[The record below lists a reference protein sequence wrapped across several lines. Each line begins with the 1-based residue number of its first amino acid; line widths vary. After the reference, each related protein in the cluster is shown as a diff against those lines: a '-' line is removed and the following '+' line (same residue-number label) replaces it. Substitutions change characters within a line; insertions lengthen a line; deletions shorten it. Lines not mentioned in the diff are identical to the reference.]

1 MDNSEVSAVNWKNKY
16 YEAADLLAETKAE
29 LDEFQIASKELEE
42 ELEREL
48 QRTENE
54 KERLRHLSNKAEK
67 ECYEWKVSLRHPN
80 NSDVLTRDSPQG

>member
-1 MDNSEVSAVNWKNKY
+1 MANPDISAADWKNKY

-29 LDEFQIASKELEE
+29 LDEFQIASKELED

-54 KERLRHLSNKAEK
+54 KERLRHLSDKAEK
-67 ECYEWKVSLRHPN
+67 ECNEWKVRVCSSSRCPP
-80 NSDVLTRDSPQG
+80 DQ